1 MIDDSPLRSKTKSN
15 ALMAPALL
23 ATRSIIRIAGGDARK
38 WLHNLVTSSIE
49 SLENQQSAF
58 AALLTPQGKIIAD
71 FFIVPDGRDLLLDC
85 DSAIAPALIKRLSI
99 YKLRADV
106 AIADASSMLAVRAFW
121 GDAPPALSQ
130 GIVFADPR
138 DERLG
143 WRMIAPPDEIDA
155 CGADA
160 DAFAAYDAHRIALG
174 VPDGGRDFAYGE
186 TFPHDANMDRLHGV
200 DFKKGCY
207 IGQEVVSRVEHR
219 GTARKR
225 IVRVQYDGAA
235 PAPFTPVSADDIA
248 IGESGSSQAANGL
261 AMLRLDKVED
271 AVAAGR
277 RIHAGGVTL
286 RVV

>member
-1 MIDDSPLRSKTKSN
+1 MLS
-15 ALMAPALL
+15 PALL
-23 ATRSIIRIAGGDARK
+23 ATRSILRIAGGDARK
-38 WLHNLVTSSIE
+38 WLHNLVTSSVE
-49 SLENQQSAF
+49 ALQSQQAAF

-71 FFIVPDGRDLLLDC
+71 FFVVPDGRDLLLDC
-85 DSAIAPALIKRLSI
+85 DSAIAPSLMKRLSI

-106 AIADASSMLAVRAFW
+106 SITDTGSMLAVCAFW
-121 GDAPPALSQ
+121 NGAPPYVSQ

-143 WRMIAPPDEIDA
+143 WRMIAPPSEIDA

-160 DAFAAYDAHRIALG
+160 EAFADFDAHRIALG

-186 TFPHDANMDRLHGV
+186 TFPHEANMDKLRGI

-225 IVRVQYDGAA
+225 IVRVQYDGIA
-235 PAPFTPVSADDIA
+235 PAPFTPVNADDIV
-248 IGESGSSQAANGL
+248 IGECGSSQGINGL

-271 AVAAGR
+271 AIAAGR
-277 RIHAGGVTL
+277 RLHANGITL
-286 RVV
+286 RLV